1 MRVHVATLFT
11 HDDRGRMLRVNEPEG
26 GPAPRFFLGRT
37 RHGCEWRVRD
47 DMVDHQILHEL
58 ASVCVSEVVEDAL
71 ASPQVPPPYEA
82 IVSRS
87 GPIQRIWAGPAFHF
101 PSAILPSSRA
111 VVVAEANAAILRPHL
126 SSWLDAIAIY
136 RPMLAL
142 TVGGEA
148 VAVCA
153 SVRTTA
159 VAHEAGVETAPDY
172 RGRGYAT
179 AVVAA
184 WPMPFA
190 RWGQRRCTARR
201 GRTLRHEPWR
211 GNWACG
217 CSASICTSP
226 EHRRDV

>member
-1 MRVHVATLFT
+1 
-11 HDDRGRMLRVNEPEG
+11 
-26 GPAPRFFLGRT
+26 
-37 RHGCEWRVRD
+37 
-47 DMVDHQILHEL
+47 MVDHQILHEL

-87 GPIQRIWAGPAFHF
+87 GPIQRMWAGPAFHF

-184 WPMPFA
+184 WANAVRQMGATPLYSTSWQNVASRALA
-190 RWGQRRCTARR
+190 RKLG
-201 GRTLRHEPWR
+201 LRLFGVDLH
-211 GNWACG
+211 
-217 CSASICTSP
+217 IT
-226 EHRRDV
+226 